1 MESVLALRTFFF
13 SKWGIPMPNEIEIL
27 IQDDTAVISWND
39 ETIQEIAAEIGQPEF
54 PEPRP
59 CG

>member
-1 MESVLALRTFFF
+1 M
-13 SKWGIPMPNEIEIL
+13 PMPNEIEIL
-27 IQDDTAVISWND
+27 IKNDTAIISWND
-39 ETIQEIAAEIGQPEF
+39 ETIQEIAEDLGEPEF

>member
-1 MESVLALRTFFF
+1 
-13 SKWGIPMPNEIEIL
+13 MPNEIEIM
-27 IQDDTAVISWND
+27 IENDTAIISWND
-39 ETIQEIAAEIGQPEF
+39 ETIQEIAKDLGEPEF

>member
-1 MESVLALRTFFF
+1 MT
-13 SKWGIPMPNEIEIL
+13 NEIEIR
-27 IQDDTAVISWND
+27 IEHDTAIISWND
-39 ETIQEIAAEIGQPEF
+39 KTIQEIAEEMGEPEF

>member
-1 MESVLALRTFFF
+1 
-13 SKWGIPMPNEIEIL
+13 MPNEMEIMIEN
-27 IQDDTAVISWND
+27 DTAIISWND
-39 ETIQEIAAEIGQPEF
+39 ETIQEIAEDLGEPEF

>member
-1 MESVLALRTFFF
+1 MEHD
-13 SKWGIPMPNEIEIL
+13 IEIW
-27 IQDDTAVISWND
+27 IEHDTAMISWND
-39 ETIQEIAAEIGQPEF
+39 ETIQEIAEEMGKPEF

>member
-1 MESVLALRTFFF
+1 MFYTTEHYGYNRT
-13 SKWGIPMPNEIEIL
+13 GTMPMPNEIEIL
-27 IQDDTAVISWND
+27 IENDTAIISWND
-39 ETIQEIAAEIGQPEF
+39 ETIQEIAEDMGEPEF

>member
-1 MESVLALRTFFF
+1 
-13 SKWGIPMPNEIEIL
+13 MPNEIEIM
-27 IQDDTAVISWND
+27 IENDTAIISWND
-39 ETIQEIAAEIGQPEF
+39 ETIQEIAEDLGEPEF

>member
-1 MESVLALRTFFF
+1 MT
-13 SKWGIPMPNEIEIL
+13 NEIQI
-27 IQDDTAVISWND
+27 VIEKDRAIFSWND
-39 ETIQEIAAEIGQPEF
+39 ETIQEIAEEIGEPEF

>member
-1 MESVLALRTFFF
+1 
-13 SKWGIPMPNEIEIL
+13 MPNEIEIM
-27 IQDDTAVISWND
+27 IENDTTIISWND
-39 ETIQEIAAEIGQPEF
+39 ETIQEIAEDLGEPEF

>member
-1 MESVLALRTFFF
+1 MT
-13 SKWGIPMPNEIEIL
+13 NEIEIV
-27 IQDDTAVISWND
+27 IEKDRAVFLWND
-39 ETIQEIAAEIGQPEF
+39 ETIQEIAEEVGEPEF

>member
-1 MESVLALRTFFF
+1 MV
-13 SKWGIPMPNEIEIL
+13 NEIEIML
-27 IQDDTAVISWND
+27 ENDTAIISWND
-39 ETIQEIAAEIGQPEF
+39 ETIQEIAEDLGEPEF